1 MQFGEAAASRA
12 DLRGFGS
19 IAFNNVNESTV
30 FVRLE
35 INLLSGHRVRVVV
48 VPGLVKDLLCER
60 YAGAVGE
67 LVPDSKFEEP
77 DYYVGIKQY

>member
-1 MQFGEAAASRA
+1 
-12 DLRGFGS
+12 
-19 IAFNNVNESTV
+19 
-30 FVRLE
+30 
-35 INLLSGHRVRVVV
+35 V
-48 VPGLVKDLLCER
+48 VPGLVIDLLCER